1 MAVNVKEY
9 AAFTGLDVTAAAE
22 ILKDKQSAI
31 WHLPGG
37 AANAAKRDYFIKLI
51 NGEAVETPTDEPIVP
66 PTDNGGKPTGDANGE
81 PAGAPTVDTENEPT
95 TEPET
100 ENEAVP
106 DTEVEDDTTP
116 DTEPEVETETDGG
129 SVKVED

>member
-37 AANAAKRDYFIKLI
+37 AANAAKREYFIKLI
-51 NGEAVETPTDEPIVP
+51 NGETVETSVDEPIVP
-66 PTDNGGKPTGDANGE
+66 PTDNGTEQTGAHV
-81 PAGAPTVDTENEPT
+81 VDTENEAT

>member
-37 AANAAKRDYFIKLI
+37 AANAAKREYFIKLI
-51 NGEAVETPTDEPIVP
+51 NGENVETPVDEPIVP
-66 PTDNGGKPTGDANGE
+66 APTDNGTEPTG
-81 PAGAPTVDTENEPT
+81 TEGEPT
-95 TEPET
+95 TDNEVET
-100 ENEAVP
+100 ENESVP
-106 DTEVEDDTTP
+106 GTEVEDDTTP
-116 DTEPEVETETDGG
+116 DTEPEVETDGG
-129 SVKVED
+129 SVDVED

>member
-37 AANAAKRDYFIKLI
+37 AANVAKREYFIKLI
-51 NGEAVETPTDEPIVP
+51 NGDVKETRTAVIR
-66 PTDNGGKPTGDANGE
+66 
-81 PAGAPTVDTENEPT
+81 
-95 TEPET
+95 
-100 ENEAVP
+100 
-106 DTEVEDDTTP
+106 
-116 DTEPEVETETDGG
+116 
-129 SVKVED
+129 